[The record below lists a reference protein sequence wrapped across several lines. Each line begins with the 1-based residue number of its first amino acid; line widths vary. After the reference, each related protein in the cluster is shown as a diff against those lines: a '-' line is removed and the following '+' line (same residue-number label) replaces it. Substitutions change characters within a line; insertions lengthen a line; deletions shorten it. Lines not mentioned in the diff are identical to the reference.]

1 MKEKYLEFLNKAS
14 DIYNGP
20 DGYNNLLRAI
30 NSGQFQD
37 GLNPNEYEIV
47 KTIMLDFFKERN
59 TKGNNRTFGIIGHIN
74 DLLLKCEEKEKIIS
88 NLH

>member
-1 MKEKYLEFLNKAS
+1 MRFFQKAS
-14 DIYNGP
+14 DIYNGA

-37 GLNPNEYEIV
+37 GLNSNEYEIA

-59 TKGNNRTFGIIGHIN
+59 TKGNNRTFGITGHIN
-74 DLLLKCEEKEKIIS
+74 YLLLKCEEKEKILS